1 MAAEEEPSFE
11 ELCARYEEMDQAEY
25 VQLMEEEDERTD
37 S

>member
-1 MAAEEEPSFE
+1 MAAEEDLTFE

-25 VQLMEEEDERTD
+25 AQFMKEDESTE